1 VKPVDALDELLADLQ
16 DLVEAQSSAPAPAR
30 ADEGNFRCVRCE
42 GCVDCR
48 FCMECRDCD
57 ECTYC
62 EGCENCRGCTQCK
75 LCRDC
80 DRTSHSLLSRAC
92 DGCSYVTLSVGCEEC
107 VHCFACVGLSGA
119 EFCVLNE
126 RYSRRDYQAKL
137 AELKA
142 ALEPRLAEGWRPAWW
157 RDEDDDVPREVVEEA
172 ESVPEPVAEPQPAD
186 EDAREPDAPT
196 GGHRAEEAVAPRA
209 LDSVRVTSAAAPRP
223 TSPDD
228 AHATSPGGPSVTR
241 AHRPPAAPPAAASP
255 PASVLT
261 GRRPQRG

>member
-1 VKPVDALDELLADLQ
+1 VDALDELLSDLQ
-16 DLVEAQSSAPAPAR
+16 DLLEAQTSAPTPAR

-62 EGCENCRGCTQCK
+62 EGCEGCRGCTQCK

-92 DGCSYVTLSVGCEEC
+92 DACSYVTLSVGCEEC
-107 VHCFACVGLSGA
+107 VHCFACVGLAGA

-126 RYSRRDYQAKL
+126 RYSRRDYQVKV

-142 ALEPRLAEGWRPAWW
+142 ALEPRLAAGWRPSWW
-157 RDEDDDVPREVVEEA
+157 RDEDEAASAQAEEA
-172 ESVPEPVAEPQPAD
+172 APIVEPEAEPEPESEP
-186 EDAREPDAPT
+186 EDDGREPDAPT
-196 GGHRAEEAVAPRA
+196 GGHRLEEAVAARA
-209 LDSVRVTSAAAPRP
+209 VDSVRFTTAAAPRP
-223 TSPDD
+223 THPDE
-228 AHATSPGGPSVTR
+228 AHTTSPGGPSVTR
-241 AHRPPAAPPAAASP
+241 AHRPAAAAHPAASP